1 MIRGRLIAALVLA
14 GACAVPTRV
23 DTLGPDFD
31 GARTV
36 RLRGN
41 VLPTP
46 VGGVGAIELNAER
59 VSRPERPHE
68 YALLVEVR
76 AEGLR
81 IRPGRSLRLMLGPD
95 TILLARDSLVEA
107 WPRLDP
113 SVQEQARYPA
123 PDSLLRRLATASEVR
138 MAVRGGWWEQRR
150 VPAENLEVLGGFV
163 RLYVTTDS
171 LAPADSGAAGGAG
184 VAGSPAADGS
194 PGAIPERAGNR
205 P

>member
-1 MIRGRLIAALVLA
+1 MIRRRLLAALALLA
-14 GACAVPTRV
+14 ACSVPTRV
-23 DTLGPDFD
+23 ETLGPDFD

-46 VGGVGAIELNAER
+46 LGGIGSIELNAER
-59 VSRPERPHE
+59 ISRPEQPNE

-81 IRPGRSLRLMLGPD
+81 IRPGRSLRLTLGAD
-95 TILLARDSLVEA
+95 TILLARDSLVDA

-123 PDSLLRRLATASEVR
+123 PDSLLRRLATASEVG

-150 VPAENLEVLGGFV
+150 VPGENVEVLRDFV
-163 RLYVTTDS
+163 RLYVTADTV
-171 LAPADSGAAGGAG
+171 APADS
-184 VAGSPAADGS
+184 
-194 PGAIPERAGNR
+194 PGASPR
-205 P
+205 